1 MSSLRN
7 HPILA
12 ISPYVLLAALTIITA
27 AVDGPS
33 GLWLCA
39 LLAAWM
45 LGAFTLFT
53 VPPEVFVT
61 GVVVLNMLLVI
72 RYPWFGCFTPTGY
85 LYAFRLL
92 AWPRQLAGVA
102 AVAVVAGTA
111 QATDVDKSTLIGMV
125 AFGGVLAANVLPMC
139 AFGWYA
145 WRTSQTNRRLQ
156 ESLAENAVLD
166 ERQRMAREIHDTL
179 AQGLTGI
186 ITQLEAASHTTSK
199 DEWQRHV
206 DLATSL
212 ARDSLT
218 EARRSVHA
226 LRPEPLRTEQLSAA
240 LDTVASRWSVV
251 HGIPVQVTT
260 TGSVRPLSPPAET
273 ALLRTA
279 QEALANVAKHAKA
292 TRVGVTLSFM
302 DRSVV
307 LDVRDDGSGFDP
319 GIRTGGF
326 GLESMRQRVEQLA
339 GTLQVESSPG
349 SGTAISASVVA

>member
-1 MSSLRN
+1 MSLRT
-7 HPILA
+7 HPVLTVG
-12 ISPYVLLAALTIITA
+12 PYLLLAALTVITA
-27 AVDGPS
+27 AVDGPR

-39 LLAAWM
+39 LLAAWI
-45 LGAFTLFT
+45 LGAFTLYEA
-53 VPPEVFVT
+53 PPEVFVT
-61 GVVVLNMLLVI
+61 GVVVLNMALVI
-72 RYPWFGCFTPTGY
+72 KYPWFGCFTPAGY
-85 LYAFRLL
+85 LYAFHLL
-92 AWPRQLAGVA
+92 PWPRELAGVA

-111 QATDVDKSTLIGMV
+111 QATGVDKSTLLGIL
-125 AFGGVLAANVLPMC
+125 AYGGVLAANVLPMC
-139 AFGWYA
+139 AFGWSA
-145 WRTSQTNRRLQ
+145 KRSADTTRRLQ
-156 ESLAENAVLD
+156 ESLAANAVLD

-206 DLATSL
+206 DLATGL
-212 ARDSLT
+212 ARESLT
-218 EARRSVHA
+218 EARRSVDA
-226 LRPEPLRTEQLSAA
+226 LRPEPLETAQLSAA
-240 LDTVASRWSVV
+240 LDTVASRWSAV

-260 TGSVRPLSPPAET
+260 TGSVRPLSSSAET

-319 GIRTGGF
+319 GVRSVGF
-326 GLESMRQRVEQLA
+326 GLESMRQRVEELA